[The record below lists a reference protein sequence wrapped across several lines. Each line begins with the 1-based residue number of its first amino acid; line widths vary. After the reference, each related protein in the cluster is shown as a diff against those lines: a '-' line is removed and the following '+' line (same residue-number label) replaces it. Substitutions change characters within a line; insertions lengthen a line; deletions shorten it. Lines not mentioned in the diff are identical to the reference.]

1 MIRRLKNGVC
11 RVKGKNI
18 AGGLVSFAAT
28 LSPRYYKDNNISS
41 TDMKEAEIRGMMN
54 VYDAIFELWRIVKIE
69 EIQINGAWVKW
80 QENLPSEKRLSID
93 EVISLLGEMDYTVER
108 VKEGNIRYRVTDGTF
123 KKDFEKGSEVIKWYL
138 SISG

>member
-18 AGGLVSFAAT
+18 AGDTVSVSAT
-28 LSPRYYKDNNISS
+28 LLPRYYKENTVSS
-41 TDMKEAEIRGMMN
+41 TDKKEAETRGMLN
-54 VYDAIFELWRIVKIE
+54 VFDTIYEEWRILKIE

-108 VKEGNIRYRVTDGTF
+108 VKEGNIRYRVTGGTF
-123 KKDFEKGSEVIKWYL
+123 KKDFEKGSEVIKWYQ